1 MTSQANISHRK
12 VDQLY
17 HTPLD
22 SKHIRLLKPTPSSS
36 SNDDLHYTLESFNL
50 TEALSYVASSYT
62 WGPPEDPDSHG
73 QDDTTREFNPSVFV
87 NGRHIFVTQ
96 NLFDGLVVLRQKAID
111 GFLWIDAICIN
122 QQDISERSSQVSVM
136 DQIYSGADH
145 VVVWLGPD
153 TRQDAQEVSK
163 IFRKLSQYWDDI
175 ESESNWDALDQ
186 PGHVIA
192 DRAGLP
198 GLRAIHAIQQ
208 DDQVLAWKPVVS
220 FFQR

>member
-1 MTSQANISHRK
+1 MA
-12 VDQLY
+12 DQLY
-17 HTPLD
+17 TNQLD
-22 SKHIRLLKPTPSSS
+22 SQHIRLLKPILSSS
-36 SNDDLHYTLESFNL
+36 SNDENLHYTLESFDL
-50 TEALSYVASSYT
+50 GEAPSYVALSYT
-62 WGPPEDPDSHG
+62 WGPPEGSEFHRVE
-73 QDDTTREFNPSVFV
+73 DTTPQFKPSVFV

-96 NLFDGLVVLRQKAID
+96 NLFDGLVILRQKAID

-153 TRQDAQEVSK
+153 TRQDAQEVLK

-175 ESESNWDALDQ
+175 VSESNWNALEQ